1 MGGAGS
7 QIGPRPKSLKGDTR
21 EALES
26 LPNSGIAKDKYM
38 KIRQGIDPPSSLM
51 SDGTAKKRDPQEVGW
66 GKSRACKKM
75 GGHSARA
82 MQLAVKYYKDAGG
95 TYEGKKSKDNKL
107 SKWSKE
113 DWQTKEEYEK
123 KEKK

>member
-1 MGGAGS
+1 
-7 QIGPRPKSLKGDTR
+7 
-21 EALES
+21 
-26 LPNSGIAKDKYM
+26 
-38 KIRQGIDPPSSLM
+38 M
-51 SDGTAKKRDPQEVGW
+51 SDGTAKKRDPKKWAEA
-66 GKSRACKKM
+66 KARARKKM

-113 DWQTKEEYEK
+113 DWGTREEYEK
-123 KEKK
+123 EKKEMNITQEDRQFAAKVYDDLNNGRISMRQVYEAVKAGQVSEGATALAC